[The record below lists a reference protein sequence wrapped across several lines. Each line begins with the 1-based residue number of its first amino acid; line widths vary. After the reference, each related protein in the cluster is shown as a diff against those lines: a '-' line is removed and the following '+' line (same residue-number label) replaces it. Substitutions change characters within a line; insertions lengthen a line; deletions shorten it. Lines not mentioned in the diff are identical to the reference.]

1 MLKNLLLA
9 TCLFLGASAFAAD
22 SVVLTKDN
30 TIFINDEF
38 DGHSVAQIAQKARDL
53 DSRTDSSDPIYLV
66 INSPGGSIED
76 GLELIENLHNLKRP
90 VATINL
96 FSASMGFQTA
106 QALGPRYMTDNG
118 VLMAHRASGGFWGQM
133 PGSLGVRYAFYLKRV
148 QKLDSAA
155 VKRSG
160 GKLTTASW
168 ASLIQDEYYCAGQD
182 CVEQGLAD
190 KVVAPSC
197 DKSLVG
203 TTTVSVL
210 QKLIQGLVIE
220 VTADYDNC
228 PLNTNVLKYVL
239 YVNGEPLFKDGISI
253 EELRALFGK
262 KEAEAKAQ
270 AATVSGIY
278 RSEYDDKYS
287 YSAPRSVIDSLNK
300 DQMFEIQRTLD
311 EVIKRKENREIIKGY

>member
-22 SVVLTKDN
+22 QVVLTKDN
-30 TIFINDEF
+30 TIFINDQF

-76 GLELIENLHNLKRP
+76 GLELIENLKNLKRP
-90 VATINL
+90 VATVSL
-96 FSASMGFQTA
+96 FSASMGFQTVES
-106 QALGPRYMTDNG
+106 LGPRYITEMGT
-118 VLMAHRASGGFWGQM
+118 LMAHRASGMFYGQI
-133 PGSLGVRYAFYLKRV
+133 PGSLGVRTAFYLKRV
-148 QKLDSAA
+148 QKLDSNA

-168 ASLIQDEYYCAGQD
+168 ASLIQDEYYCEGQD
-182 CVEQGLAD
+182 CIEQGLAD
-190 KVVAPSC
+190 KVVSPTC
-197 DKSLVG
+197 DKSLTG

-210 QKLIQGLVIE
+210 QKLISGLVVE

-253 EELRALFGK
+253 DELRALFGK
-262 KEAEAKAQ
+262 KEKEAKAQ

-278 RSEYDDKYS
+278 RSEYDDKYN
-287 YSAPRSVIDSLNK
+287 YSTPRSVIESLNK
-300 DQMFEIQRTLD
+300 DQMFEIQKMFDDLVRS
-311 EVIKRKENREIIKGY
+311 KQNREIIKGY